1 MNNTWF
7 LKKPAIMPPLEPEF
21 KPAALANRE
30 FRKQLA
36 EAGNGV
42 PVKIALERAGGAI
55 STYETSV
62 FPETDERSAGNRL
75 YIERIVKFLLWQ
87 RGGWRIIFGGPKDIG
102 DYLKQVYSPGGERA
116 FDADLMKT
124 VYGKD
129 MQVDICDIS
138 EVPAS
143 KGNPQPIGGHL
154 DGCRIGFDL
163 GASDRKVAAVI
174 DGEPAYSEEVVWDP
188 KGNTDPQYHY
198 NEIMSALKTAASHM
212 PKVDAIGGSSAGI
225 YVDNEVRVASL
236 FRGVPKDLFEK
247 RVVGLFHEIR
257 KEWDNIPFE
266 VINDGEVTALAGAM
280 SLNVKKVLGVAMGSS
295 EAVGYVDPDGNIT
308 GWLDEL
314 AFAPFDYNPE
324 APVDEWS
331 GEKGCG
337 AQYLC
342 QVGVNRLATPAG
354 IELDENKTLAERL
367 KDVQALMNAD
377 DPRAQKIFET
387 IGCYF
392 GYALAHY
399 ADFYD
404 MEHVLVLG
412 RVTSGKGGDLII
424 KKAEQVL
431 KEEFPELAGTIKLVV
446 PDEKSRRVGQAVAAA
461 SLPTIK

>member
-1 MNNTWF
+1 M
-7 LKKPAIMPPLEPEF
+7 
-21 KPAALANRE
+21 
-30 FRKQLA
+30 
-36 EAGNGV
+36 V
-42 PVKIALERAGGAI
+42 
-55 STYETSV
+55 
-62 FPETDERSAGNRL
+62 
-75 YIERIVKFLLWQ
+75 
-87 RGGWRIIFGGPKDIG
+87 
-102 DYLKQVYSPGGERA
+102 
-116 FDADLMKT
+116 
-124 VYGKD
+124 
-129 MQVDICDIS
+129 
-138 EVPAS
+138 
-143 KGNPQPIGGHL
+143 
-154 DGCRIGFDL
+154 
-163 GASDRKVAAVI
+163 
-174 DGEPAYSEEVVWDP
+174 
-188 KGNTDPQYHY
+188 
-198 NEIMSALKTAASHM
+198 
-212 PKVDAIGGSSAGI
+212 
-225 YVDNEVRVASL
+225 
-236 FRGVPKDLFEK
+236 
-247 RVVGLFHEIR
+247 
-257 KEWDNIPFE
+257 
-266 VINDGEVTALAGAM
+266 
-280 SLNVKKVLGVAMGSS
+280 
-295 EAVGYVDPDGNIT
+295 
-308 GWLDEL
+308 
-314 AFAPFDYNPE
+314 
-324 APVDEWS
+324 